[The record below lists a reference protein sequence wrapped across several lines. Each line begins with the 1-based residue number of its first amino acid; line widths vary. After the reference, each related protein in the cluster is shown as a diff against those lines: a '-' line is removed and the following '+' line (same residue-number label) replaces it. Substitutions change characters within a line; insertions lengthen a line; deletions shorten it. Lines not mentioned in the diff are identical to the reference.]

1 MLVIHQLYNNIL
13 ESHKYVNKININKKN
28 ALEFKKDLEYSNELF
43 PREIKNYIKSK
54 IKHLIT
60 YNTQINN
67 RNVVINIYSR
77 DFSYNDSEMIY
88 QILLIVN
95 VLSLYTSKECTKNL
109 YINIF
114 LTPFKKML
122 PKKASDILGPINV
135 NSGFSTSGCINTGK
149 ITIYREEEWFKVLI
163 HELFHNF
170 NLDFATMNINKW
182 KDKLLNIFGIQSE
195 YNIYETYCET
205 WARILNVAIISF
217 MKSQQDKKIF
227 FSNFNSSMHIEQ
239 IYSLIQANK
248 IYKNLKNPK
257 LYRENS
263 NVLCYYVFT
272 SALMNDYLSFLHWCN
287 DNNRRLLKFDNT
299 IKNVDLFFNHIL
311 SQYSNPQYIENL
323 ELVGKFK
330 KNRSLRMTIV

>member
-1 MLVIHQLYNNIL
+1 MLLIHQLYNNIL
-13 ESHKYVNKININKKN
+13 ESHKYINKININKKN
-28 ALEFKKDLEYSNELF
+28 AIEFKKDLEYNDDLF

-54 IKHLIT
+54 IKHMT
-60 YNTQINN
+60 RYKTQINS
-67 RNVVINIYSR
+67 RDVVINIYSR

-88 QILLIVN
+88 KILLIIN
-95 VLSLYTSKECTKNL
+95 VLSLYTSKECSKNL
-109 YINIF
+109 HINIF

-122 PKKASDILGPINV
+122 PKKSSDILGPINV
-135 NSGFSTSGCINTGK
+135 NSGFSTSGCINSGK

-182 KDKLLNIFGIQSE
+182 KDKMLDIFDIQSE

-217 MKSQQDKKIF
+217 MKSQDKKNF
-227 FSNFNSSMHIEQ
+227 FFNFNSYMQLEK

-263 NVLCYYVFT
+263 NVLCYYVF
-272 SALMNDYLSFLHWCN
+272 SGALMNDYLGFLYWCN
-287 DNNRRLLKFDNT
+287 ENNRQLLKFDNT
-299 IKNVDLFFNHIL
+299 IKNVDSFFNHIL
-311 SQYSNPQYIENL
+311 SEYNNPEFIENL
-323 ELVGKFK
+323 YLVGKLK
-330 KNRSLRMTIV
+330 KNKSLRMTIL